1 MDILRPEKATGLINE
16 VNGEGVQAST
26 SFVCNKTGLGKI
38 PAMERFHSEQFFVSL
53 DFVSEWTSCFILL
66 LKMYIAVV

>member
-16 VNGEGVQAST
+16 VKGEGEGVQAST

-38 PAMERFHSEQFFVSL
+38 PAMERFHSEQFL
-53 DFVSEWTSCFILL
+53 CL
-66 LKMYIAVV
+66 